1 MDVQPEVRDLAK
13 RASRYCLDLGDTVHR
28 DVENYVAGGSS
39 FVYRGTLDAEGTA
52 VAVKTFRFGHK
63 SDPGVIK
70 VSGVLGCS
78 KAFVT
83 VYSRAFVAK
92 CIHGPSSITITFFR
106 CLDSLLNSTRQC
118 LSYPHGWKGETHMI
132 MCRT

>member
-28 DVENYVAGGSS
+28 DVENCVAGGSS

-83 VYSRAFVAK
+83 VYCREVHTWSK
-92 CIHGPSSITITFFR
+92 
-106 CLDSLLNSTRQC
+106 LDHDNVLPVLGFTTNSTRQC

>member
-28 DVENYVAGGSS
+28 DVENCVAGGSS

-106 CLDSLLNSTRQC
+106 CLDSLLIRPDNVYRI
-118 LSYPHGWKGETHMI
+118 PMDGKGK
-132 MCRT
+132 RT